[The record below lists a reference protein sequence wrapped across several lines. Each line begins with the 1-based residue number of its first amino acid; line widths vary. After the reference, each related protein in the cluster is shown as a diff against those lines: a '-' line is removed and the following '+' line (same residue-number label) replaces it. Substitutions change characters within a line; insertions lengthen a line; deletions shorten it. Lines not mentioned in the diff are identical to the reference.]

1 MQDFTWRGLLASNFD
16 KVMLAA
22 LFVAAGATIVLLA
35 HWNVSQEIVIRIED
49 AFSGILGALIAL
61 VTNNHN
67 DGAHGAVIRTKT
79 EGGHE

>member
-1 MQDFTWRGLLASNFD
+1 MQDFTWRGLLRSNFD

-22 LFVAAGATIVLLA
+22 LFVAAGATIVILA

-67 DGAHGAVIRTKT
+67 DGAHGPVIKTKT